1 MMYLLPACSGRRMVA
16 GDAGP
21 PDLQCNDHHH
31 DYHHGDGFHGDGVQ
45 GNGVH
50 GDDGPEDYDG
60 DDDHDGH

>member
-31 DYHHGDGFHGDGVQ
+31 DYHDGDGL
-45 GNGVH
+45 H

>member
-31 DYHHGDGFHGDGVQ
+31 DYHDGDGLHGDGVQ
-45 GNGVH
+45 

-60 DDDHDGH
+60 DDDH

>member
-31 DYHHGDGFHGDGVQ
+31 DYHDSDGL
-45 GNGVH
+45 H

-60 DDDHDGH
+60 DDDH